1 MPNASEMERNR
12 QEYLLGRRTSLIDKL
27 STYLSKAYKEGTL
40 REIRQI
46 ERELGIEGL
55 PYNGS
60 EGWGGAR

>member
-1 MPNASEMERNR
+1 MPNASELERTR
-12 QEYLLGRRTSLIDKL
+12 QEELLDRRTTLINKL
-27 STYLSKAYKEGTL
+27 STYLSKSFKEGAL

-60 EGWGGAR
+60 EGWGGGR